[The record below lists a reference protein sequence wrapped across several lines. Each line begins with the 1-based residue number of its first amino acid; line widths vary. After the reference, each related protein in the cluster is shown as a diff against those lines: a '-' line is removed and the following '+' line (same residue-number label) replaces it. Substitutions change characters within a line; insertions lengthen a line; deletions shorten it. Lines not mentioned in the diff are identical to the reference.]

1 MTHHLRQYFANP
13 VLRMVF
19 WATVLSGAMAAPIGT
34 YQSLIA
40 IERLG
45 VADGHFAAILL
56 LGLVVGTIASLWI
69 GVVTDQ
75 RPWRR
80 KAGLAVAGGLALGN
94 ILMWLAPSAP
104 MFLAVHGL
112 LMPLMVTLFGQLFAV
127 ARLAAGNLPAAD
139 RDAAVANVRA
149 FFAVPFIFVLPI
161 WGWLVGSGASLLSV
175 YGAGSVL
182 ALIMVA
188 VIYRG
193 WPDDTNAAW
202 EDRKSGLTLR
212 GSLAEIAD
220 PAVIIRVA
228 LIGLIHVGA
237 SASGIVLGLI
247 FARADG
253 QGAGDVAL
261 FFGAFVAIEFTVMMM
276 IGSLRARWR
285 RLHIITVGVILYAI
299 YLVGLPLLAGSP
311 LVWLL
316 ILPAGAGGAM
326 IYALAVGYLQD
337 LLGTRAG
344 AGSSLIA
351 LQRAVAE
358 GTGAAIFAFGTWVY
372 GYAIVPWIAAAISI
386 LAMAAIIRLDRFR
399 PN

>member
-1 MTHHLRQYFANP
+1 MIHNLRQYFANP

-40 IERLG
+40 IEKIG
-45 VADGHFAAILL
+45 VSDGQFAAIL
-56 LGLVVGTIASLWI
+56 VVGLCVGTLASLWI
-69 GVVTDQ
+69 GVATDQ
-75 RPWRR
+75 HPWRR
-80 KAGLAVAGGLALGN
+80 RAGLAVAVALTLGN
-94 ILMWLAPSAP
+94 TLMWLAPSP
-104 MFLAVHGL
+104 MMFLVVHGFL
-112 LMPLMVTLFGQLFAV
+112 LSLLVTLFGQLFAV
-127 ARLAAGNLPAAD
+127 ARLAASNLPPAD
-139 RDAAVANVRA
+139 RDAVVANVRA
-149 FFAVPFIFVLPI
+149 FFAVPFIIVLPV
-161 WGWLVGSGASLLSV
+161 WGWLVGGGASMLSV
-175 YGAGSVL
+175 YGAGAVL
-182 ALIMVA
+182 GLMMV
-188 VIYRG
+188 VVMYRG
-193 WPDDTNAAW
+193 WPDDRVAPW

-220 PAVIIRVA
+220 PAVIVRVG
-228 LIGLIHVGA
+228 LIGMIHIGA
-237 SASGIVLGLI
+237 STSGIVLGLI

-253 QGAGDVAL
+253 QGAGDVAM
-261 FFGAFVAIEFTVMMM
+261 FFGAFVAIEFAVMMM

-285 RLHIITVGVILYAI
+285 RLHIITMGVILYAV

-316 ILPAGAGGAM
+316 IVPAGAGGAM

-351 LQRAVAE
+351 LQRAFSE
-358 GTGAAIFAFGTWVY
+358 GAGAAIFALGTWAY
-372 GYAIVPWIAAAISI
+372 GYAIVPAIAAALSI
-386 LAMAAIIRLDRFR
+386 FAMVAIIRLDRFR